1 MKKLG
6 LYLHIPF
13 CIRKCFYCDF
23 CSYPGK
29 GNDAMAVYVRELCR
43 RLREFAP
50 RAKGYEVDTVYFGGG
65 TPTLLSASCM
75 EELMTA
81 IRESYA
87 LLPDAEITCECNPA
101 SIGKEGLAAF
111 CSLGINRLSI
121 GLQSAHDGELKA
133 LGRVHDFKDFCRT
146 YEDARLVGFDN
157 ISVDLMY
164 GIPNQTLASF
174 GASLDTV
181 FGMEPEHL
189 SSYGLKIE
197 EGTRFDA
204 VRDTLL
210 LPDED
215 TEFEMY
221 RMLCDRAEETGL
233 SHYEISNFAKVGRES
248 RHNLRY
254 WRGEDYVGFG
264 VAAYSC
270 FEDERFGNSRDLA
283 AFLRGEDITAERELL
298 GTEDLREE
306 YIMLRLRLGEGLSC
320 EDYANRFGED
330 FMASHPAANRFLE
343 GGFLKKAEDRIAF
356 TTKGFFVSNSILSE
370 LI

>member
-50 RAKGYEVDTVYFGGG
+50 RAKDHEVDTVYFGGG
-65 TPTLLSASCM
+65 TPTLLPTSCM
-75 EELMTA
+75 EALMTA
-81 IRESYA
+81 IRGYYA

-111 CSLGINRLSI
+111 RSLGINRLSV
-121 GLQSAHDGELKA
+121 GLQSADDRELKA
-133 LGRVHDFKDFCRT
+133 LGRVHGLKDFCRT
-146 YEDARLVGFDN
+146 YEDARAAGFDN

-164 GIPNQTLASF
+164 GIPNQTLESF
-174 GASLDTV
+174 GRSLDTV
-181 FGMEPEHL
+181 LAMEPEHL

-197 EGTRFDA
+197 EGTHFDK
-204 VRDTLL
+204 VKDTLL

-221 RMLCDRAEETGL
+221 RMLCDRAEKAGFA
-233 SHYEISNFAKVGRES
+233 HYEISNFAREGRES

-270 FEDERFGNSRDLA
+270 FGGERFGNSRDLA

-298 GTEDLREE
+298 GAEDLREE
-306 YIMLRLRLGEGLSC
+306 YVMLRLRLGEGLSC
-320 EDYANRFGED
+320 EDYAIRFGQD
-330 FMASHPAANRFLE
+330 FMENHPEAERFLR
-343 GGFLKKAEDRIAF
+343 GGFLKKNEDRIAF
-356 TTKGFFVSNSILSE
+356 TVEGFFVSNSILSE